1 MPKISIIIPVYNAE
15 QYLEECLLSI
25 SQQTFG
31 DFEILAIND
40 GSTDRSLEI
49 LKKHQ
54 EKEPRLKV
62 FSQENKGVS
71 VARNL
76 GLENAQGKYISFVDA
91 DDFIK
96 ENYLENLLQIMEY
109 SAEVDMSVCGFIGSE
124 IRNVEKNKIEINS
137 ANIKIIIE
145 LFNRFLLFT
154 PVCKFYKKEIIS
166 NNKLRFIDGLNI
178 AEDLLFNIE
187 YLKRIRVIETT
198 DYIGYHYRILND
210 SLSKKISLEK
220 FITIEK
226 SIKEIEAFFLNI
238 TNHNITYINYV
249 NKLKFWNT
257 YDALHALLNN
267 KNNISNNEI
276 KIWIKTILKFQYFEK
291 SIYSKEKKSLLMKVC
306 DSKNPLLIYL
316 FIKLR

>member
-15 QYLEECLLSI
+15 NYLEECLQSI
-25 SQQTFG
+25 SNQSFR

-40 GSTDRSLEI
+40 GSTDHSLEI
-49 LKKHQ
+49 LEKYQ
-54 EKEPRLKV
+54 EKEPRLKI

-71 VARNL
+71 AARNL
-76 GLENAQGKYISFVDA
+76 GLENTFGDYITFVDA
-91 DDFIK
+91 DDYIK
-96 ENYLENLLQIMEY
+96 DNYLENLLQIMNC
-109 SAEVDMSVCGFIGSE
+109 SAEIDMSVCGFIGSE

-137 ANIKIIIE
+137 ENIKILIE

-166 NNKLRFIDGLNI
+166 NNKLRFIEGLNI

-187 YLKRIRVIETT
+187 YLKKIKVIETT
-198 DYIGYHYRILND
+198 DYIGYHYRIIKD

-220 FITIEK
+220 FISIEK
-226 SIKEIEAFFLNI
+226 SIKEIEAFFINI
-238 TNHNITYINYV
+238 TKHNTAYINYV

-267 KNNISNNEI
+267 KNNISNKEI

-291 SIYSKEKKSLLMKVC
+291 STYAKEKKSLLMKVC
-306 DSKNPLLIYL
+306 DIRNPLLIYL